1 MIEWLKQRTIVNA
14 WRYSCETGIIN
25 EACIGREC
33 PEKEIHKSKQT
44 QSQQRT
50 NRIGFDWSV
59 FTFSYHWF
67 VTFGCS
73 ISHSLAHSFPAYVF
87 VSLSVDVS
95 YLRWLYLS
103 IFIAAPVCACVSIWS
118 CFMSVFLPSRLF
130 FFKHLIAIKYN
141 PMLDELNCVRV
152 SNFILNCDQSQLSQH
167 ENYLIM
173 VLIVELYFTSFF
185 EHIHSFIF
193 CDNWESSQFFA
204 ENIFFYLNI
213 TAVLFLFFVIDVLL
227 LYPIFFI
234 FVTFWHN
241 PFVYS
246 SLKFGFHRWK
256 LRQTVK
262 NISFV
267 SLFQLFFPL
276 WSSKNCKCIF
286 VGYKSTLRSKYSHL
300 ILCSF
305 IHSCPAALS
314 VHCSSISLIKRMFLL
329 RRTKQITRFWSQIII

>member
-1 MIEWLKQRTIVNA
+1 
-14 WRYSCETGIIN
+14 
-25 EACIGREC
+25 
-33 PEKEIHKSKQT
+33 
-44 QSQQRT
+44 
-50 NRIGFDWSV
+50 
-59 FTFSYHWF
+59 
-67 VTFGCS
+67 
-73 ISHSLAHSFPAYVF
+73 
-87 VSLSVDVS
+87 
-95 YLRWLYLS
+95 
-103 IFIAAPVCACVSIWS
+103 
-118 CFMSVFLPSRLF
+118 
-130 FFKHLIAIKYN
+130 
-141 PMLDELNCVRV
+141 MLDELNCVRV

-185 EHIHSFIF
+185 EHIYSFIF

-305 IHSCPAALS
+305 ILPHS
-314 VHCSSISLIKRMFLL
+314 VSIVQVFLWLNVCFFCVEQNKLRDFEAKLLYSKR
-329 RRTKQITRFWSQIII
+329 KN